1 MKKLREDLLATSIR
15 MYSLYQTALELCSV
29 RRLKE
34 LIDVLLPHCITA
46 MDVATACLISRDGTI
61 HVMGDE
67 LEDLDKE
74 HLRIESW
81 KTFKQCIHG
90 ILPSGKPFLASH
102 IFQEDTTLGTLIV
115 ADKEISD
122 FGATDFG
129 RMQSLS
135 TITVTALSNVYK
147 YEDLIQKAE
156 GLEEDIRRREELELQ
171 RLRQE
176 LEDARV
182 AQLSLLPK
190 ASPNLEGFE
199 IEGIC
204 LPAQKVGGDF
214 YDYLHLGDDIFAIV
228 LADVAGKG
236 LKGAM
241 YAVLSYGIL
250 HAEAKFGVFPSQMLW
265 SLNEDL
271 RARFQERINC
281 AMCIANIDV
290 SKRLLKYSN
299 AGIPYLLVKRGNEVF
314 ELESNGAPLGGF
326 KGFKYE
332 DIELELLPG
341 DVVVFL
347 SDGITECPSK
357 DNPEQLYGET
367 GRLFSVIGGFDSN
380 RSAKAMIEAILS
392 DVGAFSGDNEQS
404 DDRTIVVV
412 KVKGS

>member
-61 HVMGDE
+61 HIMGDE
-67 LEDLDKE
+67 LEDIDKE
-74 HLRIESW
+74 HLKIQSW
-81 KTFKQCIHG
+81 ITFKQCLHG
-90 ILPSGKPFLASH
+90 ILPASGKPFLASP
-102 IFQEDTTLGTLIV
+102 ILQETKNLGTLIV
-115 ADKEISD
+115 MDKEISD
-122 FGATDFG
+122 FGASDFA

-156 GLEEDIRRREELELQ
+156 GLEEDIRRREEIELQ

-176 LEDARV
+176 LEDARI

-190 ASPNLEGFE
+190 ASPSLEGFE

-214 YDYLHLGDDIFAIV
+214 YDYLRLGDDIFAIV

-241 YAVLSYGIL
+241 YAALSYGTL
-250 HAEAKFGVFPSQMLW
+250 HAEAKFGVFPSQMLYL
-265 SLNEDL
+265 LNEDL
-271 RARFQERINC
+271 RARSQERINC
-281 AMCIANIDV
+281 AMCIATIDV

-299 AGIPYLLVKRGNEVF
+299 AGIPYPLVKRGNEVF

-332 DIELELLPG
+332 DVELELLPG

-357 DNPEQLYGET
+357 DDPERLYGET
-367 GRLFSVIGGFDSN
+367 DRLSSVIGNFDSN
-380 RSAKAMIEAILS
+380 LSADAMIEAILS
-392 DVGAFSGDNEQS
+392 DVGDFSGDNEPS

-412 KVKGS
+412 KVKG